1 MDRETNALYAEIVG
15 SPGFLAEQ
23 MEQIDKVADS
33 EAEVLITGETGVGK
47 ELVAR
52 AIHQHSALRE
62 QRFITVSASN
72 IPERFFEKTGNR
84 AASVEDDDMA
94 TGVASAY
101 ALTGTLYLNE
111 ISDLSASAQ
120 AGLLKMIQ
128 HITGA
133 RRGASTE
140 PAPGLRVLA
149 ASAAG
154 IRHAVDTGRFRSD
167 LFFRLNEIS
176 IHIKPLRERRED
188 IPVLVDH
195 FIRIYNTK
203 FGKSVA
209 RVSDAARGFLQRYN
223 YPGNVREL
231 RNMIQ
236 NAVLFTDRDVIWI
249 EDLPVDIV
257 ARQPS
262 ADAPRELLSLKQL
275 EKKHIAYILDYT
287 GWNVSRAARILGV
300 TRATLYDKIK
310 TFSLARD

>member
-1 MDRETNALYAEIVG
+1 M
-15 SPGFLAEQ
+15 
-23 MEQIDKVADS
+23 
-33 EAEVLITGETGVGK
+33 
-47 ELVAR
+47 
-52 AIHQHSALRE
+52 
-62 QRFITVSASN
+62 
-72 IPERFFEKTGNR
+72 
-84 AASVEDDDMA
+84 
-94 TGVASAY
+94 
-101 ALTGTLYLNE
+101 
-111 ISDLSASAQ
+111 
-120 AGLLKMIQ
+120 
-128 HITGA
+128 
-133 RRGASTE
+133 
-140 PAPGLRVLA
+140 
-149 ASAAG
+149 
-154 IRHAVDTGRFRSD
+154 DTGRFRSD

-195 FIRIYNTK
+195 FIRIYNAK
-203 FGKSVA
+203 FGKSVT

-257 ARQPS
+257 ARQPA

-287 GWNVSRAARILGV
+287 GWNVSRAARILGI